1 MAQGADN
8 PEADGPARTMKVLTN
23 LDCVTPP
30 LTGIGHYTQQLA
42 TRLARHPQVHDF
54 RGMYRNRWLDGAQMA
69 EWPATLDTVPTSA
82 TGWKPA
88 LRQHLRQVPGG
99 YSLRHRLRSLRF
111 ACQTR
116 SLDDFV
122 YWEPGLELGPFPG
135 RRVATVYDLSHLVTP
150 ESHPPARVAYLNHQ
164 VDRTLRQADRVVAIS
179 RTMRRDIAQ
188 HAGLREADIA
198 VVPPAADPHFR
209 PLPAE
214 AQAAVRAR
222 LGLPERYILSVG
234 TLEPRKNLLRL
245 IRAYEGLPAG
255 LRRHWPLVCVG
266 GKGWNDA
273 SLVKVLKRLE
283 ARGELVRLGYV
294 AQQDLPL
301 ITAAAGL
308 LAYPSIY
315 EGFGM
320 PVVEAL
326 ACAVPVLTS
335 RGTSMHEITEEDA
348 FLVDPHDEGDMRE
361 TLGNALENP
370 ATRARFAAR
379 GPARAAH
386 YDWDASTER
395 LLAALRGESG
405 AS

>member
-1 MAQGADN
+1 
-8 PEADGPARTMKVLTN
+8 MKILTN

-42 TRLARHPQVHDF
+42 TRLARHPRVHDF
-54 RGMYRNRWLDGAQMA
+54 GGMYRNRWLDRAQMA
-69 EWPATLDTVPTSA
+69 DWPATLDAEPA
-82 TGWKPA
+82 RAPGWKSA
-88 LRQHLRQVPGG
+88 LRQHLRRVPGG
-99 YSLRHRLRSLRF
+99 YSLRHRLRALRF
-111 ACQTR
+111 ARRTR
-116 SLDDFV
+116 SLDDFT

-135 RRVATVYDLSHLVTP
+135 RRVATVYDLSHLATP
-150 ESHPPARVAYLNHQ
+150 ESHPPARVAYLHHH
-164 VDRTLRQADRVVAIS
+164 VDRTLRQADRVVTIS
-179 RTMRRDIAQ
+179 RTMRREIARY
-188 HAGLREADIA
+188 AGLREADIA
-198 VVPPAADPHFR
+198 VVPPAAEPRFR
-209 PLPAE
+209 PLSAE
-214 AQAAVRAR
+214 AKAAARAR

-283 ARGELVRLGYV
+283 ARGELLRLGYV

-301 ITAAAGL
+301 ITAAADL
-308 LAYPSIY
+308 LAYPSLY

-335 RGTSMHEITEEDA
+335 RDTSMHEITEEGA
-348 FLVDPHDEGDMRE
+348 FLVDPRDEEGMRE
-361 TLGNALENP
+361 TLGHALESP
-370 ATRARFAAR
+370 AARARLAAQ
-379 GPARAAH
+379 GPARAAR
-386 YDWDASTER
+386 YDWDASTEI
-395 LLAALRGESG
+395 LLTALGEDADTS
-405 AS
+405 